1 MEPKLPSPNHGPE
14 RTATFG
20 PNIEFRPSSAPEIL
34 GEAKHERGEVRAE
47 AEAAATPAQTAV
59 LPAVNVPMPSL
70 PSDDAGL
77 SDATPV
83 VAADDDLIEKEW
95 VDKAKAIIVKTKD
108 DPYQRELQVGKLQA
122 DYLKKR
128 YGKDLGA
135 PL

>member
-14 RTATFG
+14 RSATFG
-20 PNIEFRPSSAPEIL
+20 SNIEFRPTTPEAFNEAKL
-34 GEAKHERGEVRAE
+34 EHGEARTEV
-47 AEAAATPAQTAV
+47 EAAAAPVQTAT
-59 LPAVNVPMPSL
+59 LPPVYIPQPIL
-70 PSDDAGL
+70 PTDDSASTDG
-77 SDATPV
+77 TPV

-135 PL
+135 SS

>member
-1 MEPKLPSPNHGPE
+1 MEPKHPSPDHGPE
-14 RTATFG
+14 RAATFG
-20 PNIEFRPSSAPEIL
+20 PNIEFRPSSAPEII
-34 GEAKHERGEVRAE
+34 GEAKHERGEARAE
-47 AEAAATPAQTAV
+47 AEAAASPVQAVV
-59 LPAVNVPMPSL
+59 LPTVHVPL
-70 PSDDAGL
+70 PLPTDDTAT

>member
-14 RTATFG
+14 RSATFG
-20 PNIEFRPSSAPEIL
+20 PSIEFRPSTPEAL
-34 GEAKHERGEVRAE
+34 GEAKIERGEARTE
-47 AEAAATPAQTAV
+47 AEAAASIQTAV
-59 LPAVNVPMPSL
+59 LPPVHVPQPIVS
-70 PSDDAGL
+70 SDDSTA

-135 PL
+135 SS